1 MWLCDRTIK
10 DLVSKGRIGIEPF
23 DAKLVQP
30 ASVDC
35 RLGRE
40 LSQMA
45 EGPAIDPYRASEARW
60 RRTVVPDGE
69 AFRLASGEFVLGH
82 TVETYRFPADVLGFV
97 NGKSSLARIGLA
109 VHVTAGVCDPGFEGQ
124 ITLELSNI
132 GRRDI
137 LLWPGMPVAQI
148 VFAALDREAERPY
161 GSPGLGSKYQ
171 GQSGVTTS
179 RYDGGPALAI
189 PSAKKLPQLL
199 RPEDAAKLLS
209 ISKSS
214 IYRLAR
220 SGALP
225 PLRIGTQIRF
235 RAEAVED
242 LATRAET
249 EGVSVMRLARPP
261 QPSPRRGRPRVQ
273 VGQRSHRPGSPPQYP
288 S

>member
-10 DLVSKGRIGIEPF
+10 ELVEQGRIGIEPF
-23 DAKLVQP
+23 DATLVQP

-35 RLGRE
+35 RLGNE
-40 LSQMA
+40 LSEMRD
-45 EGPAIDPYRASEARW
+45 GVAIDPYRASEARW
-60 RRTVVPDGE
+60 QKTIVPDGE
-69 AFRLASGEFVLGH
+69 PFCLASGKFVLGH

-179 RYDGGPALAI
+179 RYGCVPQGV
-189 PSAKKLPQLL
+189 SNTKKLTPLL
-199 RPEDAAKLLS
+199 SPEDVAERLS
-209 ISKSS
+209 ISKKSV
-214 IYRLAR
+214 YRLAK

-225 PLRIGTQIRF
+225 SLRIGSHVRF
-235 RAEAVED
+235 RTETIEELV
-242 LATRAET
+242 TRAET
-249 EGVSVMRLARPP
+249 EGVTVMHLVHPP
-261 QPSPRRGRPRVQ
+261 QPRRRGRPRFKWVD
-273 VGQRSHRPGSPPQYP
+273 
-288 S
+288 